1 MFIKFTNKF
10 LGLMIFTFGLIINIL
25 AQSPYQEG
33 YYLFPIN
40 PNQRN
45 YFAGTP
51 CELRGSHFHAG
62 LDVKTGNIT
71 GLPIR
76 AAADGYISRVKVS
89 STGYGLVLYL
99 THPNKQSTVYAHL
112 ERFMPTVA
120 EFVLQEQY
128 KIESFAI
135 DINLD
140 EYKFPVKKGDVIA
153 WSGNSGSSSSPHLH
167 FEIRTDKDVP
177 LDVVKFKFSEIA
189 DNVPPIVNFIAI
201 QPLDIRGRVEKQFAK
216 KEYEVV
222 KSGKRYGLTQKV
234 KAIGAIG
241 LEINMY
247 DMADASSNEYGVNHA
262 CIEVNGKKVYEHHLD
277 AIPFDLNRY
286 IHTFTDYEYW
296 VKNRRKLQRL
306 YMLPSNKALNI
317 VPEGF
322 INQNQV
328 AGILD
333 IKAGEQ
339 YEVKLTVGD
348 SFGNQSEVSFVI
360 VGDNTLPLVTE
371 PLRHSTGFEV
381 NRNILRFTYPHN
393 PTSQKIASVYSPMFS
408 YPLLPSYSVGNQDVY
423 LWNLNKGIPD
433 SIVMTDKTVLKPDIK
448 LMVLPEKATTFYHEV
463 ANITFNNTS
472 LFDTLYWQMNFSED
486 TLVLQNSFVPLRS
499 SISVSYKPQGL
510 IVNKDKAQVYLA
522 KNRDL
527 TWVGGEWKGEIMH
540 FRTNELGKFVLG
552 YDLINP
558 KITLLKKSDE
568 VSFYIQ
574 DKESGIKSYKA
585 TLNGKWLMM
594 KYDAKDDYLES
605 ERQIK
610 TQALKGKFILEV
622 EDNAGNKSVFER
634 VF

>member
-1 MFIKFTNKF
+1 
-10 LGLMIFTFGLIINIL
+10 
-25 AQSPYQEG
+25 
-33 YYLFPIN
+33 
-40 PNQRN
+40 
-45 YFAGTP
+45 
-51 CELRGSHFHAG
+51 
-62 LDVKTGNIT
+62 
-71 GLPIR
+71 
-76 AAADGYISRVKVS
+76 
-89 STGYGLVLYL
+89 
-99 THPNKQSTVYAHL
+99 
-112 ERFMPTVA
+112 
-120 EFVLQEQY
+120 
-128 KIESFAI
+128 
-135 DINLD
+135 
-140 EYKFPVKKGDVIA
+140 
-153 WSGNSGSSSSPHLH
+153 
-167 FEIRTDKDVP
+167 
-177 LDVVKFKFSEIA
+177 
-189 DNVPPIVNFIAI
+189 
-201 QPLDIRGRVEKQFAK
+201 
-216 KEYEVV
+216 
-222 KSGKRYGLTQKV
+222 
-234 KAIGAIG
+234 
-241 LEINMY
+241 
-247 DMADASSNEYGVNHA
+247 
-262 CIEVNGKKVYEHHLD
+262 
-277 AIPFDLNRY
+277 
-286 IHTFTDYEYW
+286 
-296 VKNRRKLQRL
+296 
-306 YMLPSNKALNI
+306 
-317 VPEGF
+317 
-322 INQNQV
+322 
-328 AGILD
+328 
-333 IKAGEQ
+333 
-339 YEVKLTVGD
+339 
-348 SFGNQSEVSFVI
+348 
-360 VGDNTLPLVTE
+360 
-371 PLRHSTGFEV
+371 
-381 NRNILRFTYPHN
+381 
-393 PTSQKIASVYSPMFS
+393 
-408 YPLLPSYSVGNQDVY
+408 
-423 LWNLNKGIPD
+423 LNKGIPD